1 MILQA
6 VKRIANGL
14 FIRNRWKKRTET
26 LDKNARVYYYGI
38 RCEREFERR
47 KDMVQEEKLK
57 ALDAALAQIEKQFGK
72 GSVMKLGDS
81 GANMNIE
88 TVPTG
93 SLSLDIALGLGG
105 VPKGRVVEIYGP
117 ESSGKTTVALHMV
130 AEVQKRGG
138 IAGFIDAEH
147 ALDPVYARNI
157 GVDIDNLYISQPDN
171 GEQALEITETM
182 VRSGA
187 VDIIIV
193 DSVAALV
200 PKAEIDGDMGDSHVG
215 LQARLMSQ
223 ALRKLTGIISKSNC
237 TVIFINQ
244 LREKVGIMF
253 GNPETTTG
261 GRALK
266 FYSSIRMD
274 VRRIESLKQG
284 GEVIGN
290 RTRVKVVKNKI
301 APPFKEAEFD
311 IMFGKGI
318 SREGDVL
325 DLAANINVINKSGAW
340 YAYEG
345 SKIGQGRENAK
356 VYLREHPEIMKE
368 VDRKVREHYGLILS
382 GEAAQPEEKTA
393 GKPVKEL
400 KSVTGNRTAQVEVKP
415 EAAPDTEKND
425 ASDQQN

>member
-1 MILQA
+1 MA
-6 VKRIANGL
+6 K
-14 FIRNRWKKRTET
+14 E
-26 LDKNARVYYYGI
+26 D
-38 RCEREFERR
+38 
-47 KDMVQEEKLK
+47 KLK
-57 ALDAALAQIEKQFGK
+57 ALDAAIAQIEKQYGK
-72 GSVMKLGDS
+72 GSVMKLGDNS
-81 GANMNIE
+81 ANMNVE

-105 VPKGRVVEIYGP
+105 LPKGRIVEVYGP
-117 ESSGKTTVALHMV
+117 ESSGKTTVALHCV

-157 GVDIDNLYISQPDN
+157 GVDIDNLYISQPDC

-187 VDIIIV
+187 VDIVVV

-223 ALRKLTGIISKSNC
+223 ALRKLTAVISKSNC
-237 TVIFINQ
+237 IVIFINQ
-244 LREKVGIMF
+244 LREKVGVMF

-266 FYSSIRMD
+266 FYSSVRLD
-274 VRRIESLKQG
+274 VRRTESLKQA
-284 GEVIGN
+284 GEIVGN
-290 RTRVKVVKNKI
+290 HVRVKVVKNKI

-311 IMFGKGI
+311 IMFGQGI

-325 DLAANINVINKSGAW
+325 DLAVNAGIVNKSGAW

-345 SKIGQGRENAK
+345 DKIGQGRENAK
-356 VYLREHPEIMKE
+356 TYIHENPAFFDMLEA
-368 VDRKVREHYGLILS
+368 KVRDFYFT
-382 GEAAQPEEKTA
+382 QPEDEDAAVQEDSK
-393 GKPVKEL
+393 
-400 KSVTGNRTAQVEVKP
+400 KP
-415 EAAPDTEKND
+415 EAEE
-425 ASDQQN
+425 